1 MSEGYTIVGQRG
13 QITIPKEIRDKLNFK
28 EKDKLLV
35 KLKENNL
42 TVEKISTKKDFEKL
56 MIEGYKTLSKINQET
71 LDDFNAVDNETEN
84 LIGDY

>member
-1 MSEGYTIVGQRG
+1 MYEGYTVIGQRG

-28 EKDKLLV
+28 EKDKLIL

-42 TVEKISTKKDFEKL
+42 TIAKIKTKEEHKKL
-56 MIEGYKTLSKINQET
+56 MIEGYKYLSKLNKEI
-71 LDDFNAVDNETEN
+71 LDDFSAVDNETES

>member
-1 MSEGYTIVGQRG
+1 VSEGYTIVGQRG

-42 TVEKISTKKDFEKL
+42 TVEKIHTKKDLEKL
-56 MIEGYKTLSKINQET
+56 MIEGYKSLSKINQET
-71 LDDFNAVDNETEN
+71 LDDFSDVDNETDN
-84 LIGDY
+84 SIGDY